1 MSAGRLNEETNRRL
15 CRDIKG
21 FGGNIS
27 LHMKPLALYLEEK
40 GTGVDQLV
48 AATGMDAKIVKAIV
62 EGQYTPSPAQRQRL
76 AAAIGVPVEDV
87 AWGHSVPVQHLR
99 GNGPQF
105 GRST

>member
-1 MSAGRLNEETNRRL
+1 MQGS
-15 CRDIKG
+15 
-21 FGGNIS
+21 GGNIS

-40 GTGVDQLV
+40 ETGVDQLV

-62 EGQYTPSPAQRQRL
+62 EGQYTPSPSQRQRL
-76 AAAIGVPVEDV
+76 AAAVGIPVEEI